1 MTSRVTALRGV
12 GPSLEPTTT
21 TSDGSRRVDKN
32 LESRVVMANKETT
45 ECEQEQQDQGCC
57 REGQEADEERTSR
70 SGGPEGANCNLS
82 QFEEGRPHSS
92 TYADPESHKQSPETG
107 LTSVNSF
114 YAASQTGA
122 IRIVVQSEKSS

>member
-1 MTSRVTALRGV
+1 MRGV

-70 SGGPEGANCNLS
+70 SGGPEGANCNIS

-92 TYADPESHKQSPETG
+92 PYADLDSHQQSPEAP
-107 LTSVNSF
+107 VNLF
-114 YAASQTGA
+114 NAASQTDA
-122 IRIVVQSEKSS
+122 MQIAVQTVKST

>member
-70 SGGPEGANCNLS
+70 SGGPEGANCNIS

-92 TYADPESHKQSPETG
+92 PYADLDSHQQSP
-107 LTSVNSF
+107 
-114 YAASQTGA
+114 GA
-122 IRIVVQSEKSS
+122 PITI

>member
-57 REGQEADEERTSR
+57 REGQEADEERTGR
-70 SGGPEGANCNLS
+70 SGGPQGVNCNLS

-92 TYADPESHKQSPETG
+92 PYADLDSHQQSPEAP
-107 LTSVNSF
+107 VNLF
-114 YAASQTGA
+114 NAASQTDA
-122 IRIVVQSEKSS
+122 IEIAVQTVKST

>member
-1 MTSRVTALRGV
+1 MTSRVAAMRGV

-70 SGGPEGANCNLS
+70 SGGPEGANCNIS

-92 TYADPESHKQSPETG
+92 TYADPESHQQSPETG

>member
-21 TSDGSRRVDKN
+21 TSDGSRRLDRN
-32 LESRVVMANKETT
+32 LEMAKKEVTG
-45 ECEQEQQDQGCC
+45 CEQEQDQGCC
-57 REGQEADEERTSR
+57 QEGQEANEERMDR
-70 SGGPEGANCNLS
+70 GGGPEGANCNIS

>member
-1 MTSRVTALRGV
+1 MRGV
-12 GPSLEPTTT
+12 GPSLEPTMT
-21 TSDGSRRVDKN
+21 TSDGSRVVERN
-32 LESRVVMANKETT
+32 LEMAKKEVT
-45 ECEQEQQDQGCC
+45 ECGQEHQDQGCC
-57 REGQEADEERTSR
+57 QEGQEANEERMDR
-70 SGGPEGANCNLS
+70 GGGPEGANCNLS

-92 TYADPESHKQSPETG
+92 PYADPESHQQSPETG

>member
-1 MTSRVTALRGV
+1 MRGV

-21 TSDGSRRVDKN
+21 TSNGSRRVGKN
-32 LESRVVMANKETT
+32 LEMANKEAT

-57 REGQEADEERTSR
+57 QETNEKRTSR
-70 SGGPEGANCNLS
+70 SGGTEGVNCNLS
-82 QFEEGRPHSS
+82 QFEEGRVDSS
-92 TYADPESHKQSPETG
+92 GYADPESHQQSPETG

-122 IRIVVQSEKSS
+122 IRIVVQAVKSY